1 MREGAMKSKAQV
13 ILLPLGMLV
22 VLALFALA
30 ERRPGWF
37 ANTTYL
43 GAILALQIVF
53 VGLTHYE
60 EVFFPLL
67 MGTFLW
73 AGSALPL
80 SGTGMSLRWL
90 FLAVGALGGFVIW
103 IKSPRARHF
112 GSFHLVASLCVLSA
126 LVSAIV
132 SEVPRT
138 ALLKVASLFLLFLYA
153 SSGARVAIAGRAH
166 KFMSGLVRACE
177 ALVYVSAVCY
187 FVLGFGVFGNP
198 NALGA
203 IIGVAVIPVLLW
215 AALVAETR
223 GLRQRRFF
231 ALALCGG
238 LLYLANS
245 RASTLAA
252 MVVVLVFTIAV
263 RHQRL
268 LLQFAFVSLF
278 FLTVMAVVN
287 PSHMD
292 EMVSS
297 FTGRVIYKAGGA
309 HPGAFGSRLSP
320 WADTLSVINRSPKN
334 RWLGT
339 GFGTSEL
346 GEFRPDIGSSSVYT
360 LEGTNREHGNS
371 YLALAEYMGL
381 LGSVPFV
388 VLLFMLF
395 RMLLRI
401 YSWIRRTGD
410 HYHYCIPFMLVVI
423 AGLVHA
429 CFEDWLFAVGS
440 YLCLFF
446 WVSVFLLIDLAP
458 EVRAELRMP
467 ASRSFPAFA
476 LPQALG
482 RPTPGQ
488 TRAL

>member
-1 MREGAMKSKAQV
+1 MKDKAQV
-13 ILLPLGMLV
+13 ILLPLGMIAVLGLFVLV
-22 VLALFALA
+22 
-30 ERRPGWF
+30 ERRPVYF

-43 GAILALQIVF
+43 GAFLALQIAF

-60 EVFFPLL
+60 SVFFPML

-80 SGTGMSLRWL
+80 SGTGMALRWL

-103 IKSPRARHF
+103 IKSPRPRHF
-112 GSFHLVASLCVLSA
+112 GSFHLVAALCVLSA
-126 LVSAIV
+126 LVSAMV
-132 SEVPRT
+132 SEIPRT
-138 ALLKVASLFLLFLYA
+138 VLLKVASLFMLFLYA
-153 SSGARVAIAGRAH
+153 AAGARVAIAGREH
-166 KFMSGLVRACE
+166 KFMRGLVLACE
-177 ALVYVSAVCY
+177 VLAYIAAVCY
-187 FVLGFGVFGNP
+187 FALGYAVFGNP

-203 IIGVAVIPVLLW
+203 IIGVAIVPVLLW

-231 ALALCGG
+231 ALALCGA

-252 MVVVLVFTIAV
+252 MVVVVVFTVAL

-268 LLQFAFVSLF
+268 LVQCAFVSLF

-292 EMVSS
+292 ELVSS
-297 FTGRVIYKAGGA
+297 FTGRVIYKAGGL

-320 WADTLSVINRSPKN
+320 WAATLSVINQSAKN
-334 RWLGT
+334 RLFGA

-346 GEFRPDIGSSSVYT
+346 GALRPDLESSSVYT
-360 LEGTNREHGNS
+360 IEGTNREHGNS

-388 VLLFMLF
+388 VLLLMLI
-395 RMLLRI
+395 RMLVRI
-401 YSWIRRTGD
+401 CRWMRRTGNP
-410 HYHYCIPFMLVVI
+410 YHYCIPLTLVAI

-429 CFEDWLFAVGS
+429 CFEDWMFAVGS

-446 WVSVFLLIDLAP
+446 WVAVFLLIDVAP
-458 EVRAELRMP
+458 EFKAELQMP
-467 ASRSFPAFA
+467 APKPFPVLAH
-476 LPQALG
+476 PQALH
-482 RPTPGQ
+482 RPT
-488 TRAL
+488 A